1 MIYLCSPFV
10 SHAILIMVIY
20 DSLIERELTATS
32 VIKNSVR
39 MHTSGAFDKS
49 QHSPELLQIVHN
61 AANKSLASL
70 RSNVLPQYK
79 PGMSSEKCSNQLTSG
94 GILTK
99 EKDCNYSF
107 RASFSGFVLSLID
120 NVPSEIAVIALRKLD
135 AMAEW
140 NASRTKESTGAVSI
154 GWMQIDNHC
163 PNAPYPV
170 ALCPAKKRD
179 DVDDDGNE
187 IQRPF
192 VTIGFVRA
200 PHHTSDVTVSA
211 SFSSNLLLLSY
222 NISPYHLL
230 PMTVFQWRDNS
241 CLGHIISQ

>member
-1 MIYLCSPFV
+1 MC
-10 SHAILIMVIY
+10 

-49 QHSPELLQIVHN
+49 QHSMELYQILHN
-61 AANKSLASL
+61 AADKSLELL

-79 PGMSSEKCSNQLTSG
+79 PGVSTDKCLNQLTSG
-94 GILTK
+94 GISRK
-99 EKDCNYSF
+99 EEDCNFSF
-107 RASFSGFVLSLID
+107 RASFSGFVFSLID
-120 NVPSEIAVIALRKLD
+120 NVPSEIAVVALRKVD

-140 NASRTKESTGAVSI
+140 NASKTKESTGALSI

-170 ALCPAKKRD
+170 ALCPAKNRD

-187 IQRPF
+187 LQRPF
-192 VTIGFVRA
+192 VTMGFVRA
-200 PHHTSDVTVSA
+200 PHHTSDVIVSSSFTSFLFITFLDIIYLTLLTVDESVSMA
-211 SFSSNLLLLSY
+211 
-222 NISPYHLL
+222 
-230 PMTVFQWRDNS
+230 
-241 CLGHIISQ
+241 